1 MLPEDCF
8 PVSENAREN
17 GRCVRRRNSMASVTL
32 KNVKKIY
39 PFNGDDAKKK
49 KKKKGE
55 EAPEKKVNLQI
66 TDKGVVAVQEFS
78 VDIKDKEFI
87 VLVGPS
93 GCGKSTTLRM
103 IAGLEEIFEGE
114 LYIGDRLVN
123 DVAPKDRDIA
133 MVFQNYALYPHM
145 TVYENMAFALK
156 LRHAPKDEIDKKVK
170 EAAEILDI
178 TQYLGRK
185 PKALSGGQR
194 QRVAIGRA
202 IVRDPQV
209 MLMDEPLSNLDAKLR
224 NQMRAEIIKL
234 RERINTT
241 FIYVTHDQTEAMTLG
256 DRIVIM
262 KDGFIQQIG
271 TPQEVFNH
279 PYNLF
284 VATFIGT
291 PQMNMFENAKLVKVD
306 GKYAVQLDNQTVV
319 LSDEKQAK
327 LAANNV
333 AEQDVVLGVR
343 PEHIELT
350 AGGIEGKVDVSE
362 MMGSTVHLH
371 VTSMGRDVVLVVS
384 TMNMTGAEVAALS
397 SGSTV
402 HFSFPGQVCHIF
414 SKETGINLE
423 ACF

>member
-1 MLPEDCF
+1 
-8 PVSENAREN
+8 
-17 GRCVRRRNSMASVTL
+17 MATLTL

-39 PFNGDDAKKK
+39 PFSGDEEKAAKKK
-49 KKKKGE
+49 KDDQPKKE
-55 EAPEKKVNLQI
+55 KVNLQV
-66 TDKGVVAVQEFS
+66 TDKGVVAVQEFNL
-78 VDIKDKEFI
+78 DIADKEFI

-103 IAGLEEIFEGE
+103 IAGLEEISEGE

-145 TVYENMAFALK
+145 TVYDNMAFALK
-156 LRHAPKDEIDKKVK
+156 LRRTPKDEIDKAVK
-170 EAAEILDI
+170 RAAEILDI

-202 IVRDPQV
+202 IVRAPQV

-271 TPQEVFNH
+271 TPQQVFNH

-284 VATFIGT
+284 VAGFIGT
-291 PQMNMFENAKLVKVD
+291 PQMNFFDARLIKKD
-306 GKYAVQLDNQTVV
+306 GRYAVDLQGHVTV
-319 LSDEKQAK
+319 LSEEKQAR
-327 LAANNV
+327 LAANQV
-333 AEQDVVLGVR
+333 AEQAVTLGVR
-343 PEHIELT
+343 PEHIVLEN
-350 AGGIEGKVDVSE
+350 GGITGRVDVSE
-362 MMGSTVHLH
+362 MMGSSVHLH
-371 VTSMGRDVVLVVS
+371 VTALGQDVVMVVS
-384 TMNMTGAEVAALS
+384 TMNMTGAEVSALI
-397 SGSTV
+397 GGAQV
-402 HFSFPGQVCHIF
+402 GFSFGGHVCHVF
-414 SKETGINLE
+414 DKNTGINLE
-423 ACF
+423 A

>member
-1 MLPEDCF
+1 
-8 PVSENAREN
+8 
-17 GRCVRRRNSMASVTL
+17 MASVSL
-32 KNVKKIY
+32 KNIKKIY
-39 PFNGDDAKKK
+39 PYLADEEKKK
-49 KKKKGE
+49 KKASKKKNQPVDDGK
-55 EAPEKKVNLQI
+55 EKANLQI
-66 TDKGVVAVQEFS
+66 TDQGVVAVQEFNLE
-78 VDIKDKEFI
+78 IADKEFI

-103 IAGLEEIFEGE
+103 IAGLEEITEGE

-145 TVYENMAFALK
+145 TVYDNLAFALK
-156 LRHAPKDEIDKKVK
+156 LRHTPKDELDRKVR
-170 EAAEILDI
+170 EAAAILDI
-178 TQYLGRK
+178 TQYLDRK

-202 IVRDPQV
+202 IVRDPKV

-271 TPQEVFNH
+271 TPQEVFHH

-284 VATFIGT
+284 VAGFIGA
-291 PQMNMFENAKLVKVD
+291 PQMNFFNGKLIKAN
-306 GKYAVQLDNQTVV
+306 GKYAVELGGHTVILDE
-319 LSDEKQAK
+319 DKQAN
-327 LAANNV
+327 LTANAV
-333 AEQDVVLGVR
+333 EEQEVTLGIR
-343 PEHIELT
+343 PEHIVLSDN
-350 AGGIEGKVDVSE
+350 GVDGKIDVSE
-362 MMGSTVHLH
+362 MMGSSVHLH
-371 VTSMGRDVVLVVS
+371 VNAVGQDVIIVVN
-384 TMNMTGAEVAALS
+384 TMNMTHAEVAALS
-397 SGSTV
+397 MGTAIK
-402 HFSFPGQVCHIF
+402 FDFGGNNCHVF

-423 ACF
+423 A

>member
-1 MLPEDCF
+1 
-8 PVSENAREN
+8 
-17 GRCVRRRNSMASVTL
+17 MASVSL
-32 KNVKKIY
+32 KNIKKIY
-39 PFNGDDAKKK
+39 PFLADEEKKK
-49 KKKKGE
+49 KKSKKKDVVDDGK
-55 EAPEKKVNLQI
+55 EKANLQI
-66 TDKGVVAVQEFS
+66 TEQGVVAVQEFNLE
-78 VDIKDKEFI
+78 IADKEFI

-103 IAGLEEIFEGE
+103 IAGLEEISEGE
-114 LYIGDRLVN
+114 LYVGDRLVN

-156 LRHAPKDEIDKKVK
+156 LRHTPKEELDRKVR
-170 EAAEILDI
+170 EAAAILDI
-178 TQYLGRK
+178 TQYLDRK

-202 IVRDPQV
+202 IVRDPKV

-234 RERINTT
+234 RERIDTT

-271 TPQEVFNH
+271 TPQEVFHH

-284 VATFIGT
+284 VAGFIGA
-291 PQMNMFENAKLVKVD
+291 PQMNFFNAKLVKAD
-306 GKYAVQLDNQTVV
+306 GKYAVELGGHTVV
-319 LSDEKQAK
+319 LSDEKQAA

-333 AEQDVVLGVR
+333 EEQEITLGVR
-343 PEHIELT
+343 PEHITLDEN
-350 AGGIEGKVDVSE
+350 GVEGKIDVSE
-362 MMGSTVHLH
+362 MMGSSVHLH
-371 VTSMGRDVVLVVS
+371 VNAVGQDVIIVVN
-384 TMNMTGAEVAALS
+384 TMDMTHAEVAALS
-397 SGSTV
+397 MGKTIK
-402 HFSFPGQVCHIF
+402 FTYGGNNCHVF
-414 SKETGINLE
+414 SKETDINLE
-423 ACF
+423 A